1 MDQKAKGE
9 LLLYCLNMGVDE
21 AKTARF
27 EQLSS
32 SDWDEFIEQSDRH
45 GIAPLLYHRFM
56 TTGATAHIPNRVME
70 EFQRLY
76 RDNAW
81 RNTQLYNEASKVFS
95 ILQNAGIPVIVLKGA
110 ALAEIIY
117 HNIALRPMIDVD
129 ILVKAEDMLRTD
141 KVLTQSG
148 YKSNIATFFSKRHI
162 TWRRHVDYSD
172 EAKQIHVEIH
182 PRISDLPDLDYWTN
196 AVPAKIASTDVLILG
211 AEDFLLHLCL
221 HVDHHIRLSGSAEL
235 IRWYDIAE
243 VLKHYEEEFD
253 WNYVIR
259 IARKQGAEGVIRSI
273 LHVINEWFDGHVPV
287 DVLSRLKGDGAVIS
301 INDMPYIVKELTSRK
316 EGLASGSLLPS
327 LLFIPRIP
335 SIHNK
340 IYHIFRLTF
349 PCREFMIQHYSV
361 VRPKFAYFYYL
372 IRIGELAI
380 EAIQILCKLPSYLK
394 SRS

>member
-27 EQLSS
+27 EQLSD

-56 TTGATAHIPNRVME
+56 ITGATAHIPDRVME

-81 RNTQLYNEASKVFS
+81 KNTQLYHEASKVFR
-95 ILQNAGIPVIVLKGA
+95 ILRSEGIPVIVLKGA
-110 ALAEIIY
+110 VLAEIIY
-117 HNIALRPMIDVD
+117 HSIALRPMLDVD
-129 ILVKAEDMLRTD
+129 ILLKAEDMLRAN
-141 KVLTQSG
+141 KVLSQSG
-148 YKSNIATFFSKRHI
+148 YKSDIASFFSKRYML
-162 TWRRHVDYSD
+162 WRRHVTYSD
-172 EAKQIHVEIH
+172 EAGRIYVQVH
-182 PRISDLPDLDYWTN
+182 PRIAEFPDLNYWKN
-196 AVPAKIASTDVLILG
+196 AVHAKIASTDVLMLG

-221 HVDHHIRLSGSAEL
+221 HVDHHIRDSGLAEL

-243 VLKHYEEEFD
+243 VLKHYEKEFNWD
-253 WNYVIR
+253 YVIR
-259 IARKQGAEGVIRSI
+259 IAKEKKVEGVIRSI
-273 LHVINEWFDGHVPV
+273 LHVINEWFNGNVPV
-287 DVLSRLKGDGAVIS
+287 DILDQLRENGTVIS
-301 INDMPYIVKELTSRK
+301 INDMPYIVKELTSKKKSHDSRT
-316 EGLASGSLLPS
+316 LLPS

-340 IYHIFRLTF
+340 VYHIFRIIF
-349 PCREFMIQHYSV
+349 PCREFMMQHYSV
-361 VRPKFAYFYYL
+361 IRPKCVYFYYL